1 MNTQDFTHT
10 PPHGDLPILKAKNVN
25 GKRFYEIIETKKIF
39 PSITS
44 VLSIRQKEG
53 LVEWRKKVGD
63 DVANHIM
70 ITAANRGKAVHSM
83 VEDYLNN
90 LDINSN
96 EKYKK
101 QFLPKMMFNVLQP
114 ELKKI
119 NSICLQ
125 EAQMYSEKYTVAGR
139 CDCIAEY
146 DGVLSVIDFK
156 TSKGEKK
163 EDWIE
168 NYFIQGSAYAEMYE
182 EHFNKPIEQVV
193 ILIVTEEGTTQIFKK
208 NKNDYLPKLKDAIEK
223 FYKWVETNERNI

>member
-1 MNTQDFTHT
+1 MNTHDFTHT
-10 PPHGDLPILKAKNVN
+10 PPQGNLPLLKAKNVN
-25 GKRFYEIIETKKIF
+25 GKRYYEIIETKKIY

-63 DVANHIM
+63 AVANHIM
-70 ITAANRGKAVHSM
+70 ITAANRGTAVHNM

-182 EHFNKPIEQVV
+182 EHFGRPIEQVV

-223 FYKWVETNERNI
+223 FYEWVETNEKNN

>member
-1 MNTQDFTHT
+1 MNTHDFTHT
-10 PPHGDLPILKAKNVN
+10 PPQGNLPLLKAKNVN
-25 GKRFYEIIETKKIF
+25 GKRFYEIAETKEVY

-44 VLSIRQKEG
+44 VLSIRQREG
-53 LVEWRKKVGD
+53 LDEWRKKVGD
-63 DVANHIM
+63 AVANHIM

-83 VEDYLNN
+83 VEDHLNN
-90 LDINSN
+90 LDINLN
-96 EKYKK
+96 EKYEK

-223 FYKWVETNERNI
+223 FYKWVENGENT